1 MKRPVSEQC
10 VASQSQTSGSMLS
23 CDAAGMGL
31 PHDICQGNHSMFVL
45 KNAWRSVVR
54 NAGRNILIVIIVAVI
69 AAAATIGLAIRNAA
83 QVARDTGLSS
93 TTVTAT
99 IAVDRDQMM
108 SGAMQSSTSDG
119 KPDKNAMR
127 EALDQNSLSL
137 SDYKKYAKASRVPVT
152 TYYTET
158 TSVNGTDDFQLVET
172 TTSNSE
178 RSDSSDSSLSDSVD
192 SRNGGDVP
200 SDQNGQNGQNGQS
213 AQGGH
218 GGFGGM
224 ASGDFSLVGFSSDTA
239 VSNAFNGSFTMVKGK
254 VFGYG
259 TDSDGQVIIPQ
270 ALATFNGL
278 KVGSAIT
285 VEDLSGSDTTY
296 TLTVAG
302 IYKNDSSTDT
312 GSHGPMGG
320 TSSDPD
326 NAIYTSVS
334 TLKKLG
340 LSTESAAASSD
351 SADSSDSDSATQTS
365 ASRTQ
370 LSFSYVLGSK
380 DDYETFASD
389 VKKAGLDSTHKVSSA
404 DVENYKSSLVPLDN
418 LAKFALTLL
427 IIVLVVG
434 VAVLIV
440 INLFNIRERKYE
452 IGVLTAIGITK
463 AKVVAQFVIELLIVT
478 MAGIAIGVAGGAAAS
493 VPVSN
498 QLLAQQVSNQESQ
511 ASSRQAQFGRNADM
525 PGASGQSSQ
534 GGQSGQGGQSAD
546 SGLSGQSGTSSQ
558 SGQSTDS
565 QSNQSNQSNQPSAP
579 FGKGDA
585 RGFGKAVEYVST
597 INATVNFKII
607 GELVLIGIALTL
619 ISALVGVV
627 AIIRYEPLQILADR
641 S

>member
-1 MKRPVSEQC
+1 
-10 VASQSQTSGSMLS
+10 
-23 CDAAGMGL
+23 
-31 PHDICQGNHSMFVL
+31 MFVL

-158 TSVNGTDDFQLVET
+158 TSVNGTDDFQPVET

-239 VSNAFNGSFTMVKGK
+239 VSNASNGSFTMVKGK

-326 NAIYTSVS
+326 NTIYTSVS

-404 DVENYKSSLVPLDN
+404 DVENYESSLVPLDN

-434 VAVLIV
+434 AAVLIV

-525 PGASGQSSQ
+525 PGAPGQSSQ
-534 GGQSGQGGQSAD
+534 GGQSGQSAD
-546 SGLSGQSGTSSQ
+546 SGLSGQSGTSGQSGQ

-565 QSNQSNQSNQPSAP
+565 QSNQPDQSNQPSAP

>member
-1 MKRPVSEQC
+1 
-10 VASQSQTSGSMLS
+10 
-23 CDAAGMGL
+23 
-31 PHDICQGNHSMFVL
+31 MFVL

-83 QVARDTGLSS
+83 QTARETGLSS

-99 IAVDRDQMM
+99 IDVDRDQMM
-108 SGAMQSSTSDG
+108 NGAGQSSSSDG
-119 KPDKNAMR
+119 NPDKDAMR
-127 EALDQNSLSL
+127 KALDQDSLTL
-137 SDYKKYAKASRVPVT
+137 TDYKKYAKASSVPVT

-158 TSVNGTDDFQLVET
+158 TSVNGTDSFQPVET
-172 TTSNSE
+172 STSNSE
-178 RSDSSDSSLSDSVD
+178 RSSSDSTDTNADSGSSNSSNSSNSND
-192 SRNGGDVP
+192 SNDGGNAPDG
-200 SDQNGQNGQNGQS
+200 QNGQNGQNGQGD
-213 AQGGH
+213 QGGH

-224 ASGDFSLVGFSSDTA
+224 TSGDFSLVGFSSDTA
-239 VSNAFNGSFTMVKGK
+239 VSNASNGTFTMASGK

-259 TDSDGQVIIPQ
+259 SDSDGQVIISQ
-270 ALATFNGL
+270 ALAKFNGL
-278 KVGSAIT
+278 KVGSTIT

-296 TLTVAG
+296 TLTVVG
-302 IYKNDSSTDT
+302 IYKNDTSADI

-326 NAIYTSVS
+326 NAIYTSVG

-340 LSTESAAASSD
+340 LSTESDSDSSASTSSTSSD
-351 SADSSDSDSATQTS
+351 SSTQSTQSTQTS

-389 VKKAGLDSTHKVSSA
+389 VKKAGLDSNHKVSSA
-404 DVENYKSSLVPLDN
+404 DVENYESSLVPLDN

-427 IIVLVVG
+427 IIVLAVG
-434 VAVLIV
+434 AAVLIV

-463 AKVVAQFVIELLIVT
+463 AKVVAQFVTELLIVT

-498 QLLAQQVSNQESQ
+498 QLLAQQVSSQESQ
-511 ASSRQAQFGRNADM
+511 ASSRQAQFGRDADM
-525 PGASGQSSQ
+525 PGAPGQ
-534 GGQSGQGGQSAD
+534 GGQSGD
-546 SGLSGQSGTSSQ
+546 SQ
-558 SGQSTDS
+558 SGQSDGNSQSDSGS
-565 QSNQSNQSNQPSAP
+565 QSNDGQSNQSNQPNQSNQQQSAP
-579 FGKGDA
+579 SGQNAPSGKGDA

-619 ISALVGVV
+619 VSALVGVV
-627 AIIRYEPLQILADR
+627 AIVRYEPLQILADR

>member
-158 TSVNGTDDFQLVET
+158 TSVNGTDDFQPVET

-200 SDQNGQNGQNGQS
+200 SDQNDQNGQNGQNGQN

-239 VSNAFNGSFTMVKGK
+239 VSNASNGSFTMVKGK

-351 SADSSDSDSATQTS
+351 SDSATQTS

-404 DVENYKSSLVPLDN
+404 DVENYESSLVPLDN

-434 VAVLIV
+434 AAVLIV

-525 PGASGQSSQ
+525 PGAPGQSSQ
-534 GGQSGQGGQSAD
+534 GGQSGQSAD
-546 SGLSGQSGTSSQ
+546 SGLSGQSGTSGQ

-585 RGFGKAVEYVST
+585 RGLGKAVEYVST

>member
-158 TSVNGTDDFQLVET
+158 TSVNGTDDFQPVET

-239 VSNAFNGSFTMVKGK
+239 VSNASNGSFTMVKGK

-326 NAIYTSVS
+326 NTIYTSVS

-404 DVENYKSSLVPLDN
+404 DVENYESSLVPLDN

-434 VAVLIV
+434 AAVLIV

-525 PGASGQSSQ
+525 PGAPGQSSQ
-534 GGQSGQGGQSAD
+534 GGQSGQSAD
-546 SGLSGQSGTSSQ
+546 SGLSGQSGTSGQSGQ

-565 QSNQSNQSNQPSAP
+565 QSNQPSAP

>member
-1 MKRPVSEQC
+1 M
-10 VASQSQTSGSMLS
+10 T
-23 CDAAGMGL
+23 
-31 PHDICQGNHSMFVL
+31 
-45 KNAWRSVVR
+45 
-54 NAGRNILIVIIVAVI
+54 
-69 AAAATIGLAIRNAA
+69 
-83 QVARDTGLSS
+83 
-93 TTVTAT
+93 
-99 IAVDRDQMM
+99 
-108 SGAMQSSTSDG
+108 
-119 KPDKNAMR
+119 
-127 EALDQNSLSL
+127 
-137 SDYKKYAKASRVPVT
+137 
-152 TYYTET
+152 
-158 TSVNGTDDFQLVET
+158 
-172 TTSNSE
+172 
-178 RSDSSDSSLSDSVD
+178 
-192 SRNGGDVP
+192 
-200 SDQNGQNGQNGQS
+200 
-213 AQGGH
+213 
-218 GGFGGM
+218 
-224 ASGDFSLVGFSSDTA
+224 SGDFSLVGFSSDTA
-239 VSNAFNGSFTMVKGK
+239 VSNASNGSFTMVKGK

-278 KVGSAIT
+278 KVGSTIT

-320 TSSDPD
+320 ISSDPD

-340 LSTESAAASSD
+340 LSAESAAASSN

-404 DVENYKSSLVPLDN
+404 DVENYESSLVPLDN

-434 VAVLIV
+434 AAVLIV

-463 AKVVAQFVIELLIVT
+463 AKVVAQFVTELLIVT

-498 QLLAQQVSNQESQ
+498 QLLAQQVSSQESQ
-511 ASSRQAQFGRNADM
+511 ASSRQVQFGRNADM
-525 PGASGQSSQ
+525 PGAPGQSSRTA
-534 GGQSGQGGQSAD
+534 SPASRRTASPASRRTASPASRRTASPASRRTASPASRISPTSRPRRPARVMRVASARR
-546 SGLSGQSGTSSQ
+546 SSM
-558 SGQSTDS
+558 
-565 QSNQSNQSNQPSAP
+565 
-579 FGKGDA
+579 
-585 RGFGKAVEYVST
+585 
-597 INATVNFKII
+597 
-607 GELVLIGIALTL
+607 
-619 ISALVGVV
+619 
-627 AIIRYEPLQILADR
+627 
-641 S
+641 

>member
-158 TSVNGTDDFQLVET
+158 TSVNGTDDFQPVET

-200 SDQNGQNGQNGQS
+200 SDQNGQNGQNGQNSQNSQNGQS

-218 GGFGGM
+218 GGFGGL

-239 VSNAFNGSFTMVKGK
+239 VSNASNGSFTMVKGK

-434 VAVLIV
+434 ATVLIV

-525 PGASGQSSQ
+525 PGAPGQSSQ
-534 GGQSGQGGQSAD
+534 GGQSGQSAD
-546 SGLSGQSGTSSQ
+546 SGLSGQSGTSGQ

-565 QSNQSNQSNQPSAP
+565 QSNQPSAP

>member
-1 MKRPVSEQC
+1 
-10 VASQSQTSGSMLS
+10 
-23 CDAAGMGL
+23 
-31 PHDICQGNHSMFVL
+31 MFVL

-137 SDYKKYAKASRVPVT
+137 SDYKKYAKASSVPVT

-158 TSVNGTDDFQLVET
+158 TSVNGTDDFQPVET

-178 RSDSSDSSLSDSVD
+178 RSDSSDSSSSDSVD
-192 SRNGGDVP
+192 SRNGGDAP
-200 SDQNGQNGQNGQS
+200 SGQNGQS
-213 AQGGH
+213 GQNAQGSH

-224 ASGDFSLVGFSSDTA
+224 TSGDFSLVGFSSDTA
-239 VSNAFNGSFTMVKGK
+239 VSNASNGSFTMVKGK

-278 KVGSAIT
+278 KVGSTIT

-351 SADSSDSDSATQTS
+351 SDSSDSADSDSATQTS

-404 DVENYKSSLVPLDN
+404 DVENYESSLVPLDN

-434 VAVLIV
+434 AAVLIV

-498 QLLAQQVSNQESQ
+498 QLLAQQVSSQESQ

-525 PGASGQSSQ
+525 PGAPGQNSQ
-534 GGQSGQGGQSAD
+534 GGQGGQSTD
-546 SGLSGQSGTSSQ
+546 SGLSGQSGQ
-558 SGQSTDS
+558 SGQSTDN

-579 FGKGDA
+579 SGKGDA